1 MRESIPAR
9 EWPAGAR
16 ALPDV
21 RDRRRRIVAGS
32 GAGFNH
38 IHSAARAA

>member
-16 ALPDV
+16 ALPNV
-21 RDRRRRIVAGS
+21 RDRRGRIVAGF
-32 GAGFNH
+32 GAGFSH
-38 IHSAARAA
+38 LHSAA

>member
-16 ALPDV
+16 ALLDV
-21 RDRRRRIVAGS
+21 RDRRRQIVAGF
-32 GAGFNH
+32 GAGFSN
-38 IHSAARAA
+38 IHSAVRAV

>member
-1 MRESIPAR
+1 MRESVPAR

-16 ALPDV
+16 ALPNV
-21 RDRRRRIVAGS
+21 RDRRRRIVTGFS
-32 GAGFNH
+32 AGFSN